1 MRKGKTDADWEE
13 VWACAPEAAWAAWRS
28 RVGRSTSGSWQP
40 CRPASLLSFHMAF
53 PWLRRW
59 ASIGS
64 RLPGMRAW
72 RKDDALLE
80 PSSVT
85 ICVMAISARLSLGNF
100 VAPLTWAAVRASVY
114 LIVWVK
120 TVGSLA
126 LSAPSVPHQLTRDSL
141 AFLEE
146 ACRRADV
153 GRPFIAYFIRH
164 VIGREGKACRQLG
177 AWTESRLGARRL
189 IHFHGRPDTNREV
202 RGYAASGIWG
212 HLPPSALLH
221 QAQASSFSSQAKPH
235 PISNC
240 KQFVRRF
247 SEQTCPCPVQTC
259 LHCRPRFLPCQA
271 RFRQ

>member
-1 MRKGKTDADWEE
+1 MGGVAFTCGTLDLRIVATMPPNVVTEFAHGFSLA
-13 VWACAPEAAWAAWRS
+13 
-28 RVGRSTSGSWQP
+28 
-40 CRPASLLSFHMAF
+40 ASLGLYWVKAARHARVAQGRRFARTQLCHHLCHMAK
-53 PWLRRW
+53 
-59 ASIGS
+59 S
-64 RLPGMRAW
+64 
-72 RKDDALLE
+72 
-80 PSSVT
+80 T
-85 ICVMAISARLSLGNF
+85 RLSLGNF
-100 VAPLTWAAVRASVY
+100 VASLTWAAVRASVF
-114 LIVWVK
+114 LIGWVK

-126 LSAPSVPHQLTRDSL
+126 LSAPSVPRQLTRDSL

-164 VIGREGKACRQLG
+164 LIGREGKACRQLG

-221 QAQASSFSSQAKPH
+221 QAQASNFSSQAKPH
-235 PISNC
+235 PTSKC
-240 KQFVRRF
+240 KQLVRRF